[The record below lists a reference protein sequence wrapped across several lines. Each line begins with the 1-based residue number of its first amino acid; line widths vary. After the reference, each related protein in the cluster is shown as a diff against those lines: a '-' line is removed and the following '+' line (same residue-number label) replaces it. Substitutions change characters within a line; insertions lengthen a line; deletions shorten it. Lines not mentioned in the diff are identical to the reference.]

1 MISLLDLRP
10 RVFPAILFCAAV
22 LMSTPFSR
30 AGGENSSNSGE
41 VYKVYNYR
49 MKGKV
54 RLLFFWVGKD
64 DVGGGFIALGRKSE
78 PGGKV
83 WRQEVEVLF
92 GSNPERVPGKI
103 NRWGYGRE
111 ESEWMVPVAAPSP
124 RLVETTFE
132 GFMKHSKEESLS
144 EVQANNGA
152 EKTSGSFVY
161 DGIQSSVG
169 SREAVSEIRT
179 FSTTE
184 DFDYRNAAP
193 IHCGYQKRL
202 QSGPPDKSRR
212 MPNQEEA
219 YAAPFGFLTGVNSV
233 IQRTVRSYAEGENWM
248 SLRPSLVYIYN
259 AQKYRLELKKLKLEK
274 DFDLP
279 LPPVEGK
286 PDQNRTFQQVA
297 KAEFKISKLGTDWDD
312 EFNIWFPLTGEFQ
325 GVPLRIED
333 KPRWWL
339 RIELN
344 LDPTRDPVK
353 VGAERLAAKLQ
364 SCP

>member
-1 MISLLDLRP
+1 MISFLDWRP
-10 RVFPAILFCAAV
+10 RILPALFFCLLFV
-22 LMSTPFSR
+22 LINNVAW
-30 AGGENSSNSGE
+30 AGEESAFNSGG

-78 PGGKV
+78 PGGKS

-111 ESEWMVPVAAPSP
+111 ESVWMVPVAEPSP
-124 RLVETTFE
+124 RLVGTSFE

-144 EVQANNGA
+144 EVQANNGV

-161 DGIQSSVG
+161 DGIQSLVG
-169 SREAVSEIRT
+169 TSEAVSEIRT

-184 DFDYRNAAP
+184 DFDYRNSAP

-212 MPNQEEA
+212 MPNQEDA

-233 IQRTVRSYAEGENWM
+233 IQQTVRSYAEGENWL
-248 SLRPSLVYIYN
+248 SPRPSLVYIYN

-274 DFDLP
+274 EFDVP
-279 LPPVEGK
+279 LPSVEGQ
-286 PDQNRTFQQVA
+286 PDRERTFQQVA

-353 VGAERLAAKLQ
+353 VGAERLAAKLEL
-364 SCP
+364 CP